1 LGTEEREKQRLEAA
15 QMELQN
21 WIKKRI
27 NVLGKKREHRT

>member
-1 LGTEEREKQRLEAA
+1 MGFRISFLTARK
-15 QMELQN
+15 QN